1 MDVTVDLCG
10 REGHSDCL
18 VLKRMRHLTETQEPV
33 DLDEVNTLIE
43 WVRARERLLRESRQ
57 MLEQRRMR
65 DALSR
70 KMEPKRG

>member
-1 MDVTVDLCG
+1 MDVTVDPCG
-10 REGHSDCL
+10 GEGHSDCV
-18 VLKRMRHLTETQEPV
+18 VLKRMKHLTETEEPV
-33 DLDEVNTLIE
+33 DLDEVNRLIE

-70 KMEPKRG
+70 KMEPQRG